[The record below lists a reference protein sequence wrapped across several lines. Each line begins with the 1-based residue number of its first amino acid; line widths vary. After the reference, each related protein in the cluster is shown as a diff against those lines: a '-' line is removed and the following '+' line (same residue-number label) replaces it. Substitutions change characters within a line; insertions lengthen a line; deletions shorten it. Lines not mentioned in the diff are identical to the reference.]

1 MDTSSVSEARES
13 RDLKHNSQ
21 LPMQERRCFEDS
33 ENVRRNNMCF
43 RESTKKVCRKTS
55 ITLACSKGDIDCL
68 LRLLKRER
76 VQAREDENF
85 LVG

>member
-21 LPMQERRCFEDS
+21 LPMRCFEDS